1 MQRRGDVTEGG
12 IWGGAPPSQDGGS
25 SKPWPHLVLSSNIKL
40 STEHPYVG
48 KNAVNRMNT
57 FSQPHSIQNTFCEF
71 VQIFVKSKYIFVNLV
86 IITN

>member
-12 IWGGAPPSQDGGS
+12 LSGGAPPSLDGGS
-25 SKPWPHLVLSSNIKL
+25 LKPWTHLVVSPNIIL

-71 VQIFVKSKYIFVNLV
+71 VQFFVNSKYVFVNLV